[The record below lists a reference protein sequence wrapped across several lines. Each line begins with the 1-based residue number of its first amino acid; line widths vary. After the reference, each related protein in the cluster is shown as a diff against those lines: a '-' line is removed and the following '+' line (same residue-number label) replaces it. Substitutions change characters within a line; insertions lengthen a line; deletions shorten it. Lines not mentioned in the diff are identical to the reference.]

1 MNEVPWASFSFY
13 YWIVLAGF
21 PVALFVG
28 LKKLIK
34 PNDSVVARPMGLL
47 IIFGSSYPLSLGLKG
62 LVIGPDWI
70 RWHLGD
76 FGFQFFLFLAI
87 TTVMKTTRHLNIGV
101 DGNVLEHRERLLRFG
116 ISHYRKAFIIGFCI
130 SVAYELFT
138 GLAYARAGVTN
149 PLGAGSFDWFD
160 IVVYALGA
168 AAGLAVIEWMR
179 RLAITE
185 VSDIHELRAF
195 ELARRQSV
203 AKQIKPKSYPKRK
216 RHGKLAARGK

>member
-21 PVALFVG
+21 PLTLFVG

-47 IIFGSSYPLSLGLKG
+47 IVFGSTYPLSLGLKG

-87 TTVMKTTRHLNIGV
+87 ITVMRTSMHLNIGV
-101 DGNVLEHRERLLRFG
+101 NGMVLEHRERLLRFG
-116 ISHYRKAFIIGFCI
+116 ISHYRKAFIIGLCM

-138 GLAYARAGVTN
+138 GFAYARSGVAN

-160 IVVYALGA
+160 VVVYALGA
-168 AAGLAVIEWMR
+168 ATGLAVIEWMK
-179 RLAITE
+179 RLAKAE
-185 VSDIHELRAF
+185 VSNIHELQAL
-195 ELARRQSV
+195 ELTKRPAARQ
-203 AKQIKPKSYPKRK
+203 AQPKSYPKRK